1 MTNREKYKEELI
13 DLAIKRNIFA
23 LVKGVPKLCN
33 ETYCENCD
41 YDYLD
46 KDCDC
51 ASKRQN
57 IFKLWLNKEYVE
69 PPIDWIKVAVDTPIF
84 VRDRENET
92 WAKRHFAKYENGK
105 IYTWTSGTTSWSGED
120 DSMISWKYAK
130 LATEEDMKND

>member
-1 MTNREKYKEELI
+1 MRLYIHNGY
-13 DLAIKRNIFA
+13 
-23 LVKGVPKLCN
+23 
-33 ETYCENCD
+33 

-84 VRDRENET
+84 VRDGENKT

-120 DSMISWKYAK
+120 DNMISWKYAK

>member
-23 LVKGVPKLCN
+23 LVKGVPKLC
-33 ETYCENCD
+33 
-41 YDYLD
+41 
-46 KDCDC
+46 
-51 ASKRQN
+51 
-57 IFKLWLNKEYVE
+57 KLWLNKEYVE

-84 VRDRENET
+84 VRDGENET